1 MKLWFQ
7 ILSKN
12 PTKLLEIYVCIYI
25 YTHAKSLQ
33 SCLTPCDP
41 MDCKNTGVGCY
52 AFLQGIF
59 PTQGL
64 NPCLRSSALAGRF
77 FTARATWE
85 AHIYICVCVCVCVC
99 VCIHAHTHI

>member
-12 PTKLLEIYVCIYI
+12 PTKLLEIYVYIYI

-41 MDCKNTGVGCY
+41 VDCKNTGVGCH

-64 NPCLRSSALAGRF
+64 NPRLRSSALAGRF
-77 FTARATWE
+77 FTASATWE
-85 AHIYICVCVCVCVC
+85 AHIYMYVCVYTCTDTY
-99 VCIHAHTHI
+99 IK